1 MLCSPEGP
9 AIELGSAIGWPDG
22 TPILTTEKT
31 LPFCVL
37 ITVDQARIP
46 GNAPVPLL
54 SSCIFVLEATG
65 FAERLFNS
73 YAKFVREAVTFGS
86 GLLDDYD
93 SELNR

>member
-54 SSCIFVLEATG
+54 SSCIFVLDATG
-65 FAERLFNS
+65 FA
-73 YAKFVREAVTFGS
+73 
-86 GLLDDYD
+86 
-93 SELNR
+93 